1 MPYLD
6 QFLKIIVEQGG
17 SDLHIGEGQPPKMR
31 KHGDVAPI
39 REKQL
44 ARDETMSIMR
54 EVCGDRSWK
63 IFEERG
69 DLDFAYEMDAASRFR
84 CNYLKQTHGYG
95 AVFRLIP
102 TKIASLEELGIPAVA
117 REFAHLRG
125 GLVLITGPTGSGKST
140 TLAALI
146 DYINEN
152 FSRHIVTIEEPI
164 EFVHDNKLSVITQRE
179 VPGDAISF
187 PVALKA
193 ALREDVDIVLLGEM
207 RDLET
212 ISLALTAAETGVLVF
227 GTLHT
232 NNARK
237 TVDRMVDVFPAPR
250 QAQARTML
258 ANSLRGV
265 LAQLLLKKADG
276 SGRLA
281 VNEILIANAAVA
293 AIIREGATQKLQDVI
308 VSGRAQGMQFMDD
321 SIWAQFQNGL
331 VSPREAFMKAIDK
344 NRFKPFLSADEEALA
359 NAAGGIRNDERRPP
373 GNLLRSAGARPQV
386 RAR

>member
-6 QFLKIIVEQGG
+6 QLLRVIVDQGG

-31 KHGDVAPI
+31 KHGDIAPI
-39 REKQL
+39 RQDPVTH
-44 ARDETMSIMR
+44 DEVLSMLS
-54 EVCGDRSWK
+54 EVCGPHNWE
-63 IFEERG
+63 IFDERG

-84 CNYLKQTHGYG
+84 CNYLKQTNGYG

-102 TKIASLEELGIPAVA
+102 TKIAALEELGIPLVVK
-117 REFAHLRG
+117 EFANLRG
-125 GLVLITGPTGSGKST
+125 GLVLVTGPTGSGKST

-164 EFVHDNKLSVITQRE
+164 EFVHDNKRSVITQRD
-179 VPGDAISF
+179 VPNDSVSF

-250 QAQARTML
+250 QAQARAML

-281 VNEILIANAAVA
+281 VNEILIASAAVS

-308 VSGRAQGMQFMDD
+308 VSGKAQGMQFMDEA
-321 SIWAQFQNGL
+321 IWSLLQQRI
-331 VSPREAFMKAIDK
+331 VSPYEAFMKAIDK
-344 NRFKPFLSADEEALA
+344 NRFKKYLPAEDEHLGD
-359 NAAGGIRNDERRPP
+359 AAGATPDDEQRQPGDFKKRMAGRR
-373 GNLLRSAGARPQV
+373 LIQ
-386 RAR
+386 

>member
-6 QFLKIIVEQGG
+6 QLLRVIVDQGG

-31 KHGDVAPI
+31 KHGDIAPI
-39 REKQL
+39 RQEPITH
-44 ARDETMSIMR
+44 DEALSMLS
-54 EVCGDRSWK
+54 EVCGPDSWER
-63 IFEERG
+63 FDERG
-69 DLDFAYEMDAASRFR
+69 DLDFAYEMDSASRFR
-84 CNYLKQTHGYG
+84 CNYMKQTNGYG

-102 TKIASLEELGIPAVA
+102 TKIATLEELGIPLVVK
-117 REFAHLRG
+117 EFAQLRG
-125 GLVLITGPTGSGKST
+125 GLVLVTGPTGSGKST

-146 DYINEN
+146 GYINEN

-164 EFVHDNKLSVITQRE
+164 EFVHDNKRSVITQRE
-179 VPGDAISF
+179 VPNDSVSF

-193 ALREDVDIVLLGEM
+193 ALREDVDIVLVGEM

-250 QAQARTML
+250 QAQARAML

-281 VNEILIANAAVA
+281 VNEILIANAAVS

-321 SIWAQFQNGL
+321 AIWSLLQQRI
-331 VSPREAFMKAIDK
+331 VSPHEAFMKAIDK
-344 NRFKPFLSADEEALA
+344 NRFKNSLPPEDEHLGD
-359 NAAGGIRNDERRPP
+359 AAGAVPDDEQRQPGDFKKRMAGRR
-373 GNLLRSAGARPQV
+373 LIQ
-386 RAR
+386 